1 VSTTV
6 LPPQWANLV
15 PDDNITLGRY
25 FYNGHMK
32 IRCVFI
38 DTQILRYRG

>member
-25 FYNGHMK
+25 SYNGHMK
-32 IRCVFI
+32 IENKKNAYVAY
-38 DTQILRYRG
+38 L